1 MNKGTKHH
9 AFTIHHDMSFP
20 AAGLLGRAMARRTI
34 AFRVLNRSTA
44 VILAEALAARPAA
57 SHATMSNA

>member
-34 AFRVLNRSTA
+34 AFRDLNRSTA
-44 VILAEALAARPAA
+44 VILAEALAARPAP
-57 SHATMSNA
+57 SHTTMSNA